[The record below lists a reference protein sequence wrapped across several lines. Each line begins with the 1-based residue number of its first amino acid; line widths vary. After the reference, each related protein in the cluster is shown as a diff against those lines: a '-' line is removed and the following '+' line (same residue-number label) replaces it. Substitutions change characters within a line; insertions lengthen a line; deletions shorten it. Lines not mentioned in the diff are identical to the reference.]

1 MIGLFYIK
9 NETFGIERG
18 KLWHKYEACGDLGW
32 AKEVMFMKVQTI
44 IDRMV
49 NHDWK
54 NIIDRCEAEPK

>member
-32 AKEVMFMKVQTI
+32 AKEVMFMKVQSI

-49 NHDWK
+49 NHDY
-54 NIIDRCEAEPK
+54 RRV